1 MITMPMKIIIT
12 FVSCLFLSACS
23 LFTIND
29 IKQGAEIVRLY
40 DEYKNIENCQ
50 FVGEV
55 IGTEGHWYNY
65 LFISNRDLTQGAV
78 NDMKNRARKLGADT
92 VHVHTN
98 MFFTTSVTILGQ
110 AYDCRK

>member
-1 MITMPMKIIIT
+1 M
-12 FVSCLFLSACS
+12 
-23 LFTIND
+23 
-29 IKQGAEIVRLY
+29 RLY
-40 DEYKNIENCQ
+40 DDYTAVKTCQ
-50 FVGEV
+50 FVSEV

-78 NDMKNRARKLGADT
+78 NDLKNRTYASGANA

-110 AYDCRK
+110 AYLCSKE